1 MTELLDKVWDGVAG
15 LMDDDTREKVH
26 CEMAPCSN
34 LDFLRRYLEL
44 DPDLPLHEIFGR
56 TELRELDALL
66 YPEE

>member
-1 MTELLDKVWDGVAG
+1 MTELLDKAWDGVTG
-15 LMDDDTREKVH
+15 LMDDDIRDKVH

-66 YPEE
+66 YPAE

>member
-15 LMDDDTREKVH
+15 LMDDDIREKVH

-66 YPEE
+66 YPAE